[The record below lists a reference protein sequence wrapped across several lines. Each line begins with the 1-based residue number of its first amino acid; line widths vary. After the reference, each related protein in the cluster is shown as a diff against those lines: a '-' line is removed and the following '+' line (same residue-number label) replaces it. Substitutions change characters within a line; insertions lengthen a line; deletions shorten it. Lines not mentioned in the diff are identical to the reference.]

1 MDGSGIKYSTRHGG
15 PIASVST
22 SPARIDRGTERRP
35 SLVSQAWQRGNAF
48 IAGLMVGLA
57 VWLMVF
63 ASISA
68 ELGSGQVGITLAALC
83 GGVAVW
89 LRMNAQSTPRPATT
103 NPPTPAGVAASRL
116 VAAVAPKSS
125 RPAAALCR
133 LCPGH
138 A

>member
-15 PIASVST
+15 PIASEST
-22 SPARIDRGTERRP
+22 SPLRIDRGVERRP
-35 SLVSQAWQRGNAF
+35 SSVRQAWGRGNAF
-48 IAGLMVGLA
+48 VAGLMVGLA

-68 ELGSGQVGITLAALC
+68 ELGSGHVGMTLAALC
-83 GGVAVW
+83 AGGSVW
-89 LRMNAQSTPRPATT
+89 LRMNAQSTPAKT
-103 NPPTPAGVAASRL
+103 NVPTPAGVVAIRPVAT
-116 VAAVAPKSS
+116 VAANIS
-125 RPAAALCR
+125 RPAPALCR